1 VAQAE
6 QEGAAVRP
14 RQLSLDFWKFWV
26 GQTVSN
32 LGNSITLLAAPLAI
46 YDLTGSA
53 VNLALM
59 SVAQMTPYIFFGL
72 WIGAWV
78 DRVDRRRLMISA
90 DIVRA
95 LIIMSIPVLSWQGS
109 LSVWWIYVVG
119 FVNATISIAFD
130 ASEFAAIPGL
140 VDSDDLV
147 TANGRI
153 QASYSAATII
163 GPLVAGALIT
173 VMSVESIF
181 TVDAATFIVSAAALW
196 LVRASFNAGD
206 PGAART
212 TTIRDDVR
220 EGLSYVFKHPVLRN
234 ISFMMLLVNF
244 FGATA
249 YFQLVLFAHERLSAG
264 DSRLGPLYAS
274 GSVGVLL
281 ISMMAGR
288 LRHRW
293 SFSRVALSALVVS
306 GAGTFLFAWM
316 TNYWAA
322 LPIWA
327 IIGGANVLFNINT
340 SSLRQ
345 TIIPNH
351 LLGRVMS
358 VAMTMSSCAVPFGA
372 LLGGYAI
379 EQSSV
384 RAVYAAIGAAV
395 VLIALLFS
403 LGPVGRANR
412 YLAPAAS
419 ASAPVAAQ

>member
-1 VAQAE
+1 MAQAD
-6 QEGAAVRP
+6 QGDAAARP
-14 RQLSLDFWKFWV
+14 HRLTRDFWKFWV

-53 VNLALM
+53 VNLGLV
-59 SVAQMTPYIFFGL
+59 SVAQMAPYILFGL

-90 DIVRA
+90 DLLRA
-95 LIIMSIPVLSWQGS
+95 VMIMTIPVLSWQGS
-109 LSVWWIYVVG
+109 LSVWWIYAVG
-119 FVNATISIAFD
+119 FLNGTISIAFD

-140 VDSDDLV
+140 VNSDDLV

-163 GPLVAGALIT
+163 GPLIAGALLTI
-173 VMSVESIF
+173 MSVESVF
-181 TVDAATFIVSAAALW
+181 TVDAASFLVSAAALW
-196 LVRASFNAGD
+196 MVRASFNSSD

-212 TTIRDDVR
+212 TTIREDVR
-220 EGLSYVFKHPVLRN
+220 EGLAYVFKHPVLRN

-244 FGATA
+244 FGSTA
-249 YFQLVLFAHERLSAG
+249 YFQLVFFAHERLGAG

-274 GSVGVLL
+274 GSAGVLL
-281 ISMMAGR
+281 IAMLAGR
-288 LRHRW
+288 LRNRW

-316 TNYWAA
+316 TNYWLA
-322 LPIWA
+322 LLVWA
-327 IIGGANVLFNINT
+327 VIGGANVLFNINT

-358 VAMTMSSCAVPFGA
+358 VAMTMSSCAVPVGA
-372 LLGGYAI
+372 LLGGFAI
-379 EQSSV
+379 EQTSV
-384 RAVYAAIGAAV
+384 RAVYAAIGLAV
-395 VLIALLFS
+395 VLVALLFS

-412 YLAPAAS
+412 YLAAAS
-419 ASAPVAAQ
+419 ASAAAGAQ